1 VRQTG
6 VCLLV
11 ITGWILSFGA
21 TCRADGNAA
30 RPSDL
35 ALEVEALRT
44 LNDLQPNEA
53 QLRQLRD
60 LSAGAAGDTKTAE
73 TDAIDSAAQEN
84 RGCQLV
90 LVALRE
96 ALISGNADE
105 IAKNEKAL
113 DAWEERLQINFS
125 PRVTAS
131 LPARNAA
138 DKILHLFTGPQIANL
153 VAQRNEEVSDPTE
166 ILLAALTQCR
176 GMKLADFQAFNEDVS
191 DQIAD
196 LVAGVILKNNR
207 AVHFK
212 VAALMRTAY
221 RLHDDDYDAQIPG
234 LQDRAKE
241 ITKADSAEVLRHWV
255 KWEIVEL
262 ISNPQADLALT
273 ERPSWA
279 EQPTSS
285 SQGAP

>member
-11 ITGWILSFGA
+11 IAGWILSFSA
-21 TCRADGNAA
+21 ACRADGNAA
-30 RPSDL
+30 RASDL

-73 TDAIDSAAQEN
+73 TDAVDSAAEEN
-84 RGCQLV
+84 HGCQLV

-96 ALISGNADE
+96 ALISGNAE
-105 IAKNEKAL
+105 GITKNEKAL
-113 DAWEERLQINFS
+113 DAWEERLQVNFS
-125 PRVTAS
+125 PRITAS

-166 ILLAALTQCR
+166 ILLAALAQCR
-176 GMKLADFQAFNEDVS
+176 GMKLADFRAFNEDVS
-191 DQIAD
+191 NEIAD
-196 LVAGVILKNNR
+196 LVAGVIPKTNR
-207 AVHFK
+207 AVFVK
-212 VAALMRTAY
+212 VAGLMRTAY
-221 RLHDDDYDAQIPG
+221 H
-234 LQDRAKE
+234 LQDDAYDSQRPDLQDKARQ
-241 ITKADSAEVLRHWV
+241 ITKVDSSEALRNWV

-262 ISNPQADLALT
+262 ISNPQANLALT

-279 EQPTSS
+279 DQTASNL
-285 SQGAP
+285 QGAP

>member
-1 VRQTG
+1 MRQTG

-11 ITGWILSFGA
+11 ITGWILSFSA
-21 TCRADGNAA
+21 ACRADGNAA
-30 RPSDL
+30 RASDL

-73 TDAIDSAAQEN
+73 TDAVDSAAQEN

-90 LVALRE
+90 LVALRQ
-96 ALISGNADE
+96 ALISGNADG
-105 IAKNEKAL
+105 IAKNEKAV
-113 DAWEERLQINFS
+113 DAWEERLQVNFS
-125 PRVTAS
+125 PRVTPS
-131 LPARNAA
+131 LPARDAA
-138 DKILHLFTGPQIANL
+138 DKILHLFTGPQIASL

-176 GMKLADFQAFNEDVS
+176 GMKLADFRAFNEDVS
-191 DQIAD
+191 DEIAD

-207 AVHFK
+207 AVYVK
-212 VAALMRTAY
+212 VANLMRTAY
-221 RLHDDDYDAQIPG
+221 H
-234 LQDRAKE
+234 LQDDAYDSRLPDLQDKAKE
-241 ITKADSAEVLRHWV
+241 ITKVDSSEALRHWV

-273 ERPSWA
+273 ERSSWA
-279 EQPTSS
+279 DQTASN

>member
-1 VRQTG
+1 VGQTG
-6 VCLLV
+6 VCLVV
-11 ITGWILSFGA
+11 ITGWILSFSA
-21 TCRADGNAA
+21 ACRADGNAA
-30 RPSDL
+30 RASDL

-73 TDAIDSAAQEN
+73 TDAVDSAAQEN

-113 DAWEERLQINFS
+113 DAWEERLQVNFS
-125 PRVTAS
+125 PRITPS

-138 DKILHLFTGPQIANL
+138 DKILRLFTGPQIANL

-166 ILLAALTQCR
+166 ILLTALAQCR

-191 DQIAD
+191 NEIAD
-196 LVAGVILKNNR
+196 LVAGVVPKNNR
-207 AVHFK
+207 SVYFK

-221 RLHDDDYDAQIPG
+221 RLHDDDYDSQRPD
-234 LQDRAKE
+234 LQDKAKQ
-241 ITKADSAEVLRHWV
+241 ITKVNSSDVLRHWV

-279 EQPTSS
+279 DQTASN

>member
-1 VRQTG
+1 VRQSG
-6 VCLLV
+6 VCLLL
-11 ITGWILSFGA
+11 ITGWILSSGSA
-21 TCRADGNAA
+21 CRADGTRA
-30 RPSDL
+30 SDL

-44 LNDLQPNEA
+44 LNDLQPNAA

-60 LSAGAAGDTKTAE
+60 LSAGAVGDTKTAE
-73 TDAIDSAAQEN
+73 TDAVDSAAQEN
-84 RGCQLV
+84 HGCQLV

-113 DAWEERLQINFS
+113 DAWEERLQVNFS
-125 PRVTAS
+125 PRINPSV
-131 LPARNAA
+131 PACDAA

-176 GMKLADFQAFNEDVS
+176 GMKLADFRAFNEDVS
-191 DQIAD
+191 NEIAD
-196 LVAGVILKNNR
+196 LVAGVIPQKNHP
-207 AVHFK
+207 VYVK
-212 VAALMRTAY
+212 VAGLMRTVY
-221 RLHDDDYDAQIPG
+221 RLKDDAYDSQRPD
-234 LQDRAKE
+234 LQDKAKQ
-241 ITKADSAEVLRHWV
+241 ITKVDSSDALRHWV

-279 EQPTSS
+279 DQTTSN